1 MANRCARHQSGDTSL
16 IPWLA
21 FASTPQYAAL
31 EAMCLIRYHR
41 LLSRSLDR
49 GPMIH
54 GKGHMQCHISLCL
67 SDPLDRGPDDLDAE
81 LGSGAV
87 IGARASDEA
96 AAY

>member
-1 MANRCARHQSGDTSL
+1 
-16 IPWLA
+16 
-21 FASTPQYAAL
+21 
-31 EAMCLIRYHR
+31 
-41 LLSRSLDR
+41 
-49 GPMIH
+49 MIH

-87 IGARASDEA
+87 IGAMASDEA